1 MTPAGDFR
9 HRVTIQAATETTTT
23 SGAVVQDWNTP
34 VLIGARWAHIEAS
47 GGRET
52 YRARG
57 INPEVDS
64 VIRLRGGHLAVT
76 QKHRVLHSDG
86 RKWDITVVDTTDGK
100 APADSEEIV
109 LTCVRGLRQG
119 S

>member
-23 SGAVVQDWNTP
+23 SGAVVQDWGTP
-34 VLIGARWAHIEAS
+34 VTIGSRWAHIEAS

-52 YRARG
+52 FRARG
-57 INPEVDS
+57 INPEVDA

-86 RKWDITVVDTTDGK
+86 RKWDITIVDTSDGK
-100 APADSEEIV
+100 DPANSDEIV

>member
-1 MTPAGDFR
+1 MTPIGEFK
-9 HRVTIQAATETTTT
+9 HRVTIQAATETTTS
-23 SGAVVQDWNTP
+23 SGAVVQDWGTP
-34 VLIGARWAHIEAS
+34 VTVGTRWAKIES
-47 GGRET
+47 DGGRET

-57 INPEVDS
+57 INPEVDAM
-64 VIRLRGGHLAVT
+64 IRLRGGHLAVT

-86 RKWDITVVDTTDGK
+86 RKWDITVVDTADGK
-100 APADSEEIV
+100 DPANSEEII